1 MMALTFPGGTLKTV
15 EVTAT
20 AGNVVS
26 DSTPGSGKRWK
37 ILYGNFVLTT
47 SGDSA
52 NRTFRVQILSGSD
65 VLCNLGASSENIPAS
80 TTGTLDFGGLMNA
93 NNRNFTNGAYAGYP
107 QFFSLDPESFI
118 IEGSDILRITI
129 NNGVVGDSYEGFIRV
144 LEFGL

>member
-37 ILYGNFVLTT
+37 ILYGNIVLTT
-47 SGDSA
+47 DGTVV
-52 NRTFRVQILSGSD
+52 NRTFRVQILSGGD
-65 VLCNLGASSENIPAS
+65 VLSNLGASSENIPAS
-80 TTGTLDFGGLMNA
+80 TTGTLDFGGLFGA

-107 QFFSLDPESFI
+107 QFFSLDPASFI
-118 IEGSDILRITI
+118 IEGSDIFKITI
-129 NNGVVGDSYEGFIRV
+129 NNGVAGDSFEGFIRV